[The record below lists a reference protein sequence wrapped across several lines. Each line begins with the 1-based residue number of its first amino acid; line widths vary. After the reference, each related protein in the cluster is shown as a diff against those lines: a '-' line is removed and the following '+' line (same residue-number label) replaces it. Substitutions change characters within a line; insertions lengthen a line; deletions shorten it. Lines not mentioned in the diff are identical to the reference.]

1 MTGAAVEGT
10 CTPRF
15 RAVREMFTRRI
26 EGGEEL
32 GASLCVMQ
40 GEDVVVDLWGGT
52 ADAASSRPWEKDTVA
67 NTYSLT
73 KTMTALA
80 ALVLIDR
87 DLLDPDAAV
96 ADYWPEFAAAGK
108 GRGSGGRIGEG
119 TVLVR
124 HVLGHTSGLAGWSQP
139 VRIEDV
145 YDTPSAAALLAAQ
158 EPWWTPGDG
167 SGYHAISFG
176 TLVGELVE
184 RITGMSLGA
193 FFAKEIAGPLEA
205 DYWIGAPPGLLDAPE
220 RIATMVAPPPTG
232 FDLASLP
239 AQNIT
244 RRTLTNPAF
253 SPELTTDPDF
263 LTAELGAVN
272 GQGHARSVARIQ
284 SILTCA
290 GTADG
295 HRFVSPT
302 TIDRIVE
309 TQADGTDRV
318 LGAPIRFGLGWA
330 LPSASMPGVP
340 SGRVCWWTGYGGSV
354 VTADLDRGITVAYVM
369 NKMAPELVGAA
380 RPNKY
385 LEAIYSAV

>member
-52 ADAASSRPWEKDTVA
+52 ADAASWRPWEKDTVA

-158 EPWWTPGDG
+158 EPWWPPGDG

-176 TLVGELVE
+176 TLVGELVQ
-184 RITGMSLGA
+184 RITGKTLGT
-193 FFAKEIAGPLEA
+193 FFATEIAEPLGA
-205 DYWIGAPPGLLDAPE
+205 DYWIGAPSELLDAPK
-220 RIATMVAPPPTG
+220 RIATMVAPPSSG
-232 FDLASLP
+232 FDLTSLP
-239 AQNIT
+239 VDNFT

-253 SPELTTDPDF
+253 SPELTTSPDF
-263 LTAELGAVN
+263 LAAELGGVN

-284 SILTCA
+284 SILTNS
-290 GTADG
+290 GTMDG
-295 HRFVSPT
+295 HRFVKST
-302 TIDRIVE
+302 TIDRIFE
-309 TQADGTDRV
+309 RQSDGIDRV
-318 LGAPIRFGLGWA
+318 LGVPVRFGLGWA
-330 LPSASMPGVP
+330 LPSESMPGVP
-340 SGRVCWWTGYGGSV
+340 LGKVCWWTGFGGSV
-354 VTADLDRGITVAYVM
+354 VSADLHRGITVAYVM
-369 NKMAPELVGAA
+369 NRMAPELVGAA
-380 RPNKY
+380 RPNAY
-385 LEAIYSAV
+385 LDAVYSAV